1 VEDRG
6 TGIMEEEQGAGVEEE
21 RSAGVMEEERGADV
35 EDERGVSVEVH
46 MEDVEEGRQRGGLT
60 MEGGRRGG
68 AGVGRCGEKTGLGF
82 RGSGALKKKNSS
94 NEC

>member
-6 TGIMEEEQGAGVEEE
+6 TGVMEEEQGAGVEEE

-46 MEDVEEGRQRGGLT
+46 MEDVEEER
-60 MEGGRRGG
+60 
-68 AGVGRCGEKTGLGF
+68 A
-82 RGSGALKKKNSS
+82 
-94 NEC
+94 